1 VVDAVL
7 GPLVEMLGR
16 VVEEAVR
23 RWAHRPDDPRPVGML
38 ADRLAK
44 AVSQQWRQE
53 AAERMLLT
61 PAPIPVGWSLSA
73 QAVSG
78 PLEAALGDPEMAP
91 LFPPLPGHSRVTEE
105 QLQAGGGRRELFAV
119 YAGIASGRVV
129 VLGEPGA
136 GKTGSAVLLMLDALE
151 HREGLQDSQRA
162 RVPVPVLVT
171 AYGWDPITCP
181 VRDCLVD
188 RLVVSYP
195 RLFAHRGGRD
205 EADAL
210 VAAGGVALVL
220 DGLDEMDIARHRAA
234 LRALSEAPFRMVV
247 LTRSK
252 EMAEAAGV
260 AWLVGA
266 LALQLREVTG
276 TEGAEYLHRASTGP
290 PPRGWTELLT
300 HLRENPD
307 SVVTRGLS
315 TPLAL
320 TLIRDTY
327 GPGDDLNGLLTTPWN
342 TAEDLE
348 RYLIARVVSAAYTH
362 RPGRP
367 APRYSQAQAEQVL
380 AFLAQQMNQ
389 RNQDNTRDLAWWQIP
404 QWVPASPRI
413 LASMLAAGLVGGLV
427 FALAFVPVSL
437 LPTVGPAL
445 LHELGLDLRTEPGSM
460 FLDGLAFGFGVG
472 LPLGIGFERGRRK
485 PKRVRNRRAI
495 NWRSVLTAGLGYGLV
510 SGPVTLL
517 LLALLTNRPAIP
529 DRLGAHL
536 VGGFAVNF
544 VGGLILGLTF
554 ALSGWRSENQD
565 TSQNLVNNRRQDRLF
580 GLVAELVLGL
590 ATGIMT
596 VHSLHLGLV
605 SGFAAGLAAL
615 LVFRLISRLAGGLV
629 TGLASGSAD
638 GKPGPQGPRET
649 WRNDR
654 AFSLRVGLG
663 YGLGVGAGVG
673 VAYGFVPE
681 LVPGLRPMLV
691 HGLMNFLAIWFSV
704 ALVYGV
710 TSSVTWSTT
719 LAWRQLRRTHH
730 VPTVALMPFL
740 EDARNRG
747 VLRTVG
753 AVYQFRHATL
763 QDKLAE
769 HIIINPLTESPCA
782 PET

>member
-23 RWAHRPDDPRPVGML
+23 RWAHRPDDSRPVGML

-53 AAERMLLT
+53 AAERMLLM

-73 QAVSG
+73 LEVSG

-91 LFPPLPGHSRVTEE
+91 LFPPLPGHSRLTEE

-129 VLGEPGA
+129 VLGAPGA

-151 HREGLQDSQRA
+151 HREGLEDSQRA
-162 RVPVPVLVT
+162 RVPVPVLMT
-171 AYGWDPITCP
+171 AYGWDPVTCP
-181 VRDCLVD
+181 VRDWLVD
-188 RLVVSYP
+188 QLVTSYP
-195 RLFAHRGGRD
+195 QLFAHRGGRD

-210 VAAGGVALVL
+210 VAAGAIALVL

-252 EMAEAAGV
+252 EMAEAAGA

-276 TEGAEYLHRASTGP
+276 PEGAEYLHRASTGP
-290 PPRGWTELLT
+290 PPLKWTELLT

-307 SVVTRGLS
+307 SVLTRRLS

-327 GPGDDLNGLLTTPWN
+327 GPGDDLNDLLTTRRS
-342 TAEDLE
+342 TTEDLE
-348 RYLIARVVSAAYTH
+348 RDLIARVLPAAYTH

-380 AFLAQQMNQ
+380 AFLARQMMNQ
-389 RNQDNTRDLAWWQIP
+389 DDIRILAWWQIP
-404 QWVPASPRI
+404 RWVPATPRI
-413 LASMLAAGLVGGLV
+413 LASMLATGLLGGILGG
-427 FALAFVPVSL
+427 LAFVLCLLAFALVILLLKVLAFSPGVGQSL
-437 LPTVGPAL
+437 ETAL
-445 LHELGLDLRTEPGSM
+445 GAELLA
-460 FLDGLAFGFGVG
+460 GLAFGFGIGV
-472 LPLGIGFERGRRK
+472 PLGIGFGRDDRD
-485 PKRVRNRRAI
+485 PKRVRNWRDI
-495 NWRSVLTAGLGYGLV
+495 NWRSVLTTGLVYGLV
-510 SGPVTLL
+510 YGLFVLVIDRNPIPNPLSNLL
-517 LLALLTNRPAIP
+517 L
-529 DRLGAHL
+529 GL
-536 VGGFAVNF
+536 VIG
-544 VGGLILGLTF
+544 
-554 ALSGWRSENQD
+554 LSGWRGEGQSSSQQLV
-565 TSQNLVNNRRQDRLF
+565 TSRRRDRLF
-580 GLVAELVLGL
+580 GLA
-590 ATGIMT
+590 
-596 VHSLHLGLV
+596 LGLV
-605 SGFAAGLAAL
+605 AGLVAVHWSHL
-615 LVFRLISRLAGGLV
+615 
-629 TGLASGSAD
+629 GLASGFAVGLAVGLAVLIVFRLVSRLASRAVAGLAVGSAD
-638 GKPGPQGPRET
+638 GEPSPQGPRET
-649 WRNDR
+649 WGHDR
-654 AFSLRVGLG
+654 AFRLRVGLVL
-663 YGLGVGAGVG
+663 GLGVGLGVGLVEGFGVG
-673 VAYGFVPE
+673 V
-681 LVPGLRPMLV
+681 GLRF
-691 HGLMNFLAIWFSV
+691 GLTNFLFAALSV
-704 ALVYGV
+704 ALVYGI

-730 VPTVALMPFL
+730 VPPVALMPFL

-763 QDKLAE
+763 QDKLAK
-769 HIIINPLTESPCA
+769 HTIINPLTESPGA